1 MECSISMIFIR
12 LQVDMNYLLIVLI
25 LSIVISYLWPS
36 NHTMENLLNTIKSL
50 EDISKALEPSLAER
64 NNYAKELQEFTNG
77 FIATV
82 ESKKAYTMGDADP
95 QKLKVHASKKTF
107 KELLEIYN
115 DEVVGKGIN
124 PASGGH
130 IGYIPGGGI
139 YTAALGDTLA
149 SITNEYAGMYFGSPG
164 AVTMENELLDWMKDV
179 FHFPKE
185 AVGNLTSGGSIA
197 NLIALTAA
205 RDKHQIKNE
214 KVTKS
219 VIYLSPQI
227 HHCIHKAIRI
237 IGLEDVQVR
246 LLDLDNY
253 SRIDAEKLKE
263 TIAKDV
269 TEGLNPFMVIASA
282 GTTDTG
288 AVDPLAQIGTIA
300 KENNLWYHIDGAY
313 GGFFILSESKKHLF
327 KGIELADSLVI
338 DPHKGLF
345 LPYGSG
351 AVLVKD
357 KEAVFHSHHYTAN
370 YMQDSMGNGQINPA
384 DVSPEL
390 TKHFRGLRM
399 WLPLNLHGIAPFV
412 ACLDEKLLLTT
423 YFRNKLAALGFEVGP
438 EPDLSVSYFWYPTTQ
453 VNQNDFNQKL
463 MENIHQDGTVFLS
476 STKIDENYV
485 IRMAVL
491 SFRTKTVTIDKA
503 IKMMER
509 CLKQTK
515 DHFNI

>member
-1 MECSISMIFIR
+1 MKSLLNSIQSLESIS
-12 LQVDMNYLLIVLI
+12 
-25 LSIVISYLWPS
+25 
-36 NHTMENLLNTIKSL
+36 E
-50 EDISKALEPSLAER
+50 ALEPSLEQR
-64 NNYAKELQEFTNG
+64 NNYAKELQDFTNS

-82 ESKKAYTMGDADP
+82 ESNKAFISGDADQ
-95 QKLKVHASKKTF
+95 QKLSVHSSKKSLS
-107 KELLEIYN
+107 ELLEIYN
-115 DEVVGKGIN
+115 DEVVEKGLS

-139 YTAALGDTLA
+139 YTASLGDTLA

-164 AVTMENELLDWMKDV
+164 AVTMENELLDWMKGV
-179 FHFPKE
+179 FGFPKE
-185 AVGNLTSGGSIA
+185 AVGNLTSGGSVA

-214 KVTKS
+214 KVTQS

-237 IGLEDVQVR
+237 IGLEDVQIR
-246 LLDLDNY
+246 LLELDGY
-253 SRIDAEKLKE
+253 SRIDAKKLKE
-263 TIAKDV
+263 TIAKDSA
-269 TEGLNPFMVIASA
+269 EGLNPFMVIASA

-288 AVDPLAQIGTIA
+288 AVDPLEQIGHIA
-300 KENNLWYHIDGAY
+300 QENNLWYHIDGAY
-313 GGFFILSESKKHLF
+313 GGFFVLSETKKHLF

-345 LPYGSG
+345 LPYGLG

-370 YMQDSMGNGQINPA
+370 YMQDAVGGAQINPA

-399 WLPLNLHGIAPFV
+399 WLPLNLHGIEPFV

-423 YFRNKLAALGFEVGP
+423 YFREKLTAIGFKVGP
-438 EPDLSVSYFWYPTTQ
+438 EPDLSVSYFWYPESR
-453 VNQNDFNQKL
+453 VDQNDFNEKL
-463 MENIHQDGTVFLS
+463 MELIHKDGSVFLS
-476 STKIDENYV
+476 STKIEGKYV
-485 IRMAVL
+485 IRIAIL
-491 SFRTKTVTIDKA
+491 SFRTKIVTVDKA
-503 IKMMER
+503 IKMIEK
-509 CLKQTK
+509 CLAETK
-515 DHFNI
+515 AAFGI